1 MNTQC
6 TAEQLEFHTLGRRA
20 VVGKFDGGRITSDGG
35 GVLLREVEQ
44 RFHIMKR
51 FSDCFIDHRNPELI
65 EHTVESLLKQ
75 RIFGIALG
83 YEDLN
88 DHDALRQDALLAL
101 LSEKEDPAGNDRLRK
116 QDNGK
121 ALAGKSTLNRLE
133 LTPLNANGKS
143 RYKKIVA
150 NPVAM
155 DNLLVDLFVESL
167 ETPPAEIVLDVD
179 ATDDPL
185 HGNQEGRLFHGY
197 YKNYCYL
204 PLYIFCG
211 EQLLCARLRTADQD
225 GAAGTVEEIT
235 RIVAQIRL
243 AWPEVRIILRGDSGF
258 CRDDIMTWCE
268 THRIDYVLGL
278 AKNNRLKKEIKIEM
292 AQAKQHH
299 EATGEAARVFKDFRY
314 RTLKS
319 WSCERRVVGKAEYLG
334 KGENPRFVVS
344 SVGIEEQSARQLYED
359 FYCRRGDM
367 ENRIKE
373 QQLSLFADR
382 TSTSEMRANQLRL
395 YFSSMAYVLVQT
407 LRRVGL
413 EGTAL
418 EKAQCDTIRLK
429 LFKVGARIKISVRKV
444 WISFSESYPY
454 ADLFQQ
460 VFIKLQ
466 QIPLRC

>member
-185 HGNQEGRLFHGY
+185 HGNQEGRFFHGY

-204 PLYIFCG
+204 PLYIFW
-211 EQLLCARLRTADQD
+211 RTAVVR
-225 GAAGTVEEIT
+225 TVANS
-235 RIVAQIRL
+235 RSR
-243 AWPEVRIILRGDSGF
+243 WR
-258 CRDDIMTWCE
+258 C
-268 THRIDYVLGL
+268 
-278 AKNNRLKKEIKIEM
+278 
-292 AQAKQHH
+292 
-299 EATGEAARVFKDFRY
+299 RY
-314 RTLKS
+314 R
-319 WSCERRVVGKAEYLG
+319 
-334 KGENPRFVVS
+334 
-344 SVGIEEQSARQLYED
+344 
-359 FYCRRGDM
+359 
-367 ENRIKE
+367 
-373 QQLSLFADR
+373 
-382 TSTSEMRANQLRL
+382 
-395 YFSSMAYVLVQT
+395 
-407 LRRVGL
+407 
-413 EGTAL
+413 
-418 EKAQCDTIRLK
+418 
-429 LFKVGARIKISVRKV
+429 
-444 WISFSESYPY
+444 
-454 ADLFQQ
+454 
-460 VFIKLQ
+460 
-466 QIPLRC
+466 